1 MKTIM
6 LNARQKKADVVV
18 IGGGAGGMSAA
29 VAAAHLGARV
39 VLIEQYGFLGG
50 AASNSQVLAYCGFY
64 QKGSTPVPAVL
75 GIGAELLAELESI
88 GQPVAPIMS
97 RSGNWIVMLDPEA
110 VKFAF
115 DRMCERAGVQVRLH
129 SKLTAVTTDEGRIT
143 SVTLADHAGTVTIE
157 ADSFIDASGEA
168 TLSVL
173 AGARL
178 TSDICRGDHVQP
190 TSMPVRIGGVAPDV
204 PFDRAL
210 LSGIIA
216 HHNATSDAP
225 IPRADGGVIS
235 RLPISGDVWWMTIDL
250 ALGGLSGEDLCVVE
264 REARRQAWR
273 NLTLIR
279 RMPGFEQAYLV
290 ATGPQIGIRDTRRPQ
305 SRDDMTGAALES
317 GVRRCDGIGRA
328 AWPMEIHEAPGRTSF
343 IDLGG
348 EGFADIPIGA
358 LQAADLDNLYLAG
371 RVVGADQAAYGSIR
385 VMGTALATGHAAGIA
400 AALGVQA
407 GKAVPEDVRRA
418 LIAQDALL

>member
-1 MKTIM
+1 M
-6 LNARQKKADVVV
+6 LNARQEKTDVVV

-29 VAAAHLGARV
+29 VAAARLGARV
-39 VLIEQYGFLGG
+39 VLVEQYGFLGG

-64 QKGSTPVPAVL
+64 QKAFKPVPAVL
-75 GIGAELLAELESI
+75 GIGAELLAELETI
-88 GQPVAPIMS
+88 GQSVAPIMS

-115 DRMCERAGVQVRLH
+115 DRMCERAGVQVRIH

-143 SVTLADHAGTVTIE
+143 SVTLADHAGTVTIK
-157 ADSFIDASGEA
+157 AGSFIDASGEA
-168 TLSVL
+168 TLSTL

-178 TSDICRGDHVQP
+178 TSDIRRGDHVQP
-190 TSMPVRIGGVAPDV
+190 TSMPVRIGGVAPDA
-204 PFDRAL
+204 PFDRAV

-216 HHNATSDAP
+216 HHNATSDTP
-225 IPRADGGVIS
+225 IPRADGGVMS

-250 ALGGLSGEDLCVVE
+250 PLGGVSGEDLCVVE

-273 NLTLIR
+273 NLVLIKQ
-279 RMPGFEQAYLV
+279 MPGFERAYLV
-290 ATGPQIGIRDTRRPQ
+290 ATGPQIGIRETRRPQ
-305 SRDDMTGAALES
+305 SCEDMTAAALET
-317 GVRRCDGIGRA
+317 GARRSDGIGRA
-328 AWPMEIHEAPGRTSF
+328 AWPMEVHEAPGRAFF

-348 EGFADIPIGA
+348 EGFADIPMGS
-358 LQAADLDNLYLAG
+358 LQAADIANLYLAG

-385 VMGTALATGHAAGIA
+385 VMGTAFATGHASGIA

-407 GKAVPEDVRRA
+407 RRAVPEDIRRHLLTQNA
-418 LIAQDALL
+418 LI